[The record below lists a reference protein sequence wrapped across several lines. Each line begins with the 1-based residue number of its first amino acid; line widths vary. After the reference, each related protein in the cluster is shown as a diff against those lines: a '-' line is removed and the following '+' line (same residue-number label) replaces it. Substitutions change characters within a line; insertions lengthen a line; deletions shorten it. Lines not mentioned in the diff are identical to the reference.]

1 LLGRRLFKLAAQ
13 SFPVGLGRRA
23 GTAARRTPTIL
34 QMECVE
40 CGAASLAMIL
50 AHYGLWIPLEQVRV
64 ACGVSRDG
72 TKASNILKAARA
84 YGFVGKGFRKEPENL
99 PEVPMPCIIFWNFN
113 HFVVLEGVDGKGAR
127 INDPAVGRRNVDPD
141 EFSRSFTGVV
151 LALRP
156 GPDFRPNGRSP
167 AVLPILARELGRVK
181 PAVALLVAI
190 SVALAVP
197 GVVIP
202 AFGKIFVDDILVR
215 NQREWF
221 APLMIGMAA
230 AAAGMALAT
239 GLQQSLLLRM
249 QVKLSVSLI
258 SRLLFR
264 LMSLPME
271 FFTQRHAGDLANRV
285 SANEQVARLLSGG
298 LATNALNVVS
308 LVFFAAAMAVFD
320 PGLAAI
326 CVGLSL
332 MNVVALRLVSGRLA
346 DLNRG
351 LAVERG
357 KLYGHTV
364 SIVRTV
370 ETLKAGGLEHD
381 AFARWA
387 GFQAKVLNLAQ
398 RAGAYS
404 TVINV
409 FPPFFAALGT
419 AAILGVGGARVIG
432 GSLTIGSL
440 VALQAL
446 AIGFA
451 APITALVQFA
461 AGFQEVKAD
470 LSRVQDVLNYATDV
484 GERPAAPV
492 AAARAKLTGRIEL
505 RDIVFGYSPLE
516 APLVKGLSLT
526 LAPGM
531 RVALVGRSG
540 SGKSTVGRLICGLTE
555 PWSGEILFDG
565 EPLKAIPAAVVA
577 NSIAYV
583 DQDIFLF
590 EGTVRENLTLW
601 DASAPEADLTQAL
614 KDALIHDE
622 VAGRQ
627 GGYDTYVAEGGT
639 NFSGGQRQRIEIAR
653 ALVTNPTILVLDEA
667 TAALDPYTEAR
678 IDDNLRRRGCACIVI
693 AHRLS
698 TIRDCDE
705 IILLDGGEVVE
716 RGAHDELMAVR
727 GAYARL
733 VGQG

>member
-1 LLGRRLFKLAAQ
+1 MPGFAM
-13 SFPVGLGRRA
+13 RRA
-23 GTAARRTPTIL
+23 RKTPTIL

-40 CGAASLAMIL
+40 CGAASLAMVL
-50 AHYGLWIPLEQVRV
+50 AHYGLWIPLENVRL

-72 TKASNILKAARA
+72 TKASNILKAARS
-84 YGFVGKGFRKEPENL
+84 YGFVGKGFRKEPETL

-113 HFVVLEGVDGKGAR
+113 HFVVLEGIDRRGAR
-127 INDPAVGRRNVDPD
+127 INDPAVGRRFIDHE
-141 EFSRSFTGVV
+141 EFNRSFTGVV
-151 LALRP
+151 LALQP
-156 GPDFRPNGRSP
+156 GPDFRPRGRKP
-167 AVLPILARELGRVK
+167 AVLPILARELARLK

-190 SVALAVP
+190 SIALAVP
-197 GVVIP
+197 AVVIP
-202 AFGKIFVDDILVR
+202 AFSKIFVDDILVR
-215 NQREWF
+215 GQHDWF
-221 APLMIGMAA
+221 APLIVAMAVA
-230 AAAGMALAT
+230 AVGMALVTAM
-239 GLQQSLLLRM
+239 QQSLLLRM
-249 QVKLSVSLI
+249 QVKLSVSLVG
-258 SRLLFR
+258 RLLNR
-264 LMSLPME
+264 LLSLPME
-271 FFTQRHAGDLANRV
+271 FFTQRHAGDLASRV

-308 LVFFAAAMAVFD
+308 LVFFAAAMAAFD
-320 PGLAAI
+320 PMLAAL

-370 ETLKAGGLEHD
+370 ETLKASGLEHD

-387 GFQAKVLNLAQ
+387 GFQAKVLNLSQ
-398 RAGAYS
+398 RVGAYA
-404 TVINV
+404 TILNV
-409 FPPFFAALGT
+409 FPPFFMALVT

-432 GSLTIGSL
+432 GELTIGSL

-451 APITALVQFA
+451 APIAALVQFA
-461 AGFQEVKAD
+461 TGFQEVKAD
-470 LSRVQDVLNYATDV
+470 LARVEDVLNYPTGVEA
-484 GERPAAPV
+484 RPAWP
-492 AAARAKLTGRIEL
+492 AAATRAKLTGRIEL
-505 RDIVFGYSPLE
+505 RDIVFGYSRLE
-516 APLVKGLSLT
+516 APLIKGLSLT

-565 EPLKAIPAAVVA
+565 EPLNAIPPAVVA
-577 NSIAYV
+577 HSIAYV

-601 DASAPEADLTQAL
+601 DSSAPEGDLTAAL

-622 VAGRQ
+622 VTGRQ
-627 GGYDTYVAEGGT
+627 GGYDARVAEGGT

-653 ALVTNPTILVLDEA
+653 ALVTNPTVLVLDEA

-705 IILLDGGEVVE
+705 IILLENGEVVE
-716 RGAHDELMAVR
+716 RGAHDELIAMA

-733 VGQG
+733 VGGE

>member
-1 LLGRRLFKLAAQ
+1 LLGLRLFDLAVQ

-23 GTAARRTPTIL
+23 GTAAVRRTPTIL

-50 AHYGLWIPLEQVRV
+50 AHYGLWMPLEQVRV

-84 YGFVGKGFRKEPENL
+84 YGFVGKGFRKEPETL

-151 LALRP
+151 LGLQP
-156 GPDFRPNGRSP
+156 GPDFRRKGRSP

-230 AAAGMALAT
+230 AAAGMAVVT
-239 GLQQSLLLRM
+239 GLQQALLLRM
-249 QVKLSVSLI
+249 QVKLSVSLVG
-258 SRLLFR
+258 RLLFH

-271 FFTQRHAGDLANRV
+271 FFTQRHAGDLASRV

-298 LATNALNVVS
+298 LATNTLNVVS

-320 PGLAAI
+320 TGLAAL

-332 MNVVALRLVSGRLA
+332 MNVVVLQLVSERLR

-364 SIVRTV
+364 SLVRTV
-370 ETLKAGGLEHD
+370 ETLKASGLEED

-387 GFQAKVLNLAQ
+387 GFQAKVLNLGQ
-398 RAGAYS
+398 RVGAYS
-404 TVINV
+404 AVLNV
-409 FPPFFAALGT
+409 FPAFFAALST
-419 AAILGVGGARVIG
+419 AAILGVGGARVIDG
-432 GSLTIGSL
+432 ALTIGSL
-440 VALQAL
+440 VAIQAL
-446 AIGFA
+446 ATSFA
-451 APITALVQFA
+451 HPIAALVQFA

-470 LSRVQDVLNYATDV
+470 LARVEDVFNYPAEVDPP
-484 GERPAAPV
+484 PAAATRP
-492 AAARAKLTGRIEL
+492 KLTGRIEL
-505 RDIVFGYSPLE
+505 RNITFGYSPLE

-526 LAPGM
+526 LSPGM

-540 SGKSTVGRLICGLTE
+540 SGKSTVGRLICGLTQ
-555 PWSGEILFDG
+555 PWSGEVLFDSQ
-565 EPLKAIPAAVVA
+565 PLKAIPAAVVA

-590 EGTVRENLTLW
+590 EGSVRENLTLW

-627 GGYDTYVAEGGT
+627 GSYDAYVAEGGT

-653 ALVTNPTILVLDEA
+653 ALVRNPTILVLDEA

-705 IILLDGGEVVE
+705 IILLDGGQVAE
-716 RGAHDELMAVR
+716 RGAHDELMAMR